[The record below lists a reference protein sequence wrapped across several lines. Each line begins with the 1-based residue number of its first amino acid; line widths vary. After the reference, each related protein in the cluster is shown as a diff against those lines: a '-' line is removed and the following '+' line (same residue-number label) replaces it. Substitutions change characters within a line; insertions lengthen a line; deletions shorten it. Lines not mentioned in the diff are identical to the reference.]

1 MRLLYTVLGFFRL
14 FKNVL
19 IIGLFIGLFTW
30 YIKCHD
36 PKNSKYSWLF
46 WSCSIYTVI
55 ICIYR
60 INHPKDYSHSSDDS
74 DFMFWVKH
82 MFSL

>member
-1 MRLLYTVLGFFRL
+1 MDMRGLMGFFRL
-14 FKNVL
+14 FKNLL
-19 IIGLFIGLFTW
+19 IIGFFIGAIQW
-30 YIKCHD
+30 YIKCHN

-60 INHPKDYSHSSDDS
+60 INHPKDYSQSSTDS